1 MTYTEEGQA
10 PSGPRMVRVDLPS
23 GIIYKLFNLILDLN
37 GTLTI
42 DGRLVDGVV
51 ERLKKLSERINTYVL
66 TADTNQTINE
76 LKDQLVRECGVN
88 IHILEVGRGD
98 LQKLAFLENLGSD
111 ETAAIGNGYNDALM
125 LREARLGLCVI
136 GQEGAATEAL
146 MAGKAVFPN
155 ICDALDFLLKP
166 QRMIATLRK

>member
-51 ERLKKLSERINTYVL
+51 ERPKKLSERINTYVL

-98 LQKLAFLENLGSD
+98 LQKLAFLEN
-111 ETAAIGNGYNDALM
+111 
-125 LREARLGLCVI
+125 V
-136 GQEGAATEAL
+136 GQ
-146 MAGKAVFPN
+146 
-155 ICDALDFLLKP
+155 
-166 QRMIATLRK
+166 